1 MRYLLLL
8 GFIMSSSLFSGS
20 LVFTKGDVMAHT
32 SVFGDSTINPHSS
45 TVVSHLTI
53 DNQDIT
59 TLKGSV
65 DVSLVNFKSDNSER
79 DEHMGEAL
87 DIKKYTQTTYT
98 IQSVTPST
106 NGQYT
111 IAGTLNLHG
120 TTKPITLKGEVITQN
135 NQVTIKVETSF
146 KMSEFGIQPPK
157 LLFLNV
163 RDQVDMK
170 IDTTYSQQ

>member
-8 GFIMSSSLFSGS
+8 TFIMSSSLFSAS

-45 TVVSHLTI
+45 SIRSHLTMA
-53 DNQDIT
+53 NQDIT

-65 DVSLVNFKSDNSER
+65 DVSLVDFKSDNSKR

-87 DIKKYTQTTYT
+87 DIKTYTQTTYT

-106 NGQYT
+106 NGHYT
-111 IAGTLNLHG
+111 IEGTLNLHG
-120 TTKPITLKGEVITQN
+120 ITKPITLKGEVTTQN
-135 NQVTIKVETSF
+135 KQVTIKAETSF
-146 KMSEFGIQPPK
+146 KMSAFGIEPPK
-157 LLFLNV
+157 LLFLTV
-163 RDQVDMK
+163 RDQVDIK
-170 IDTTYSQQ
+170 IDTTYSEQ